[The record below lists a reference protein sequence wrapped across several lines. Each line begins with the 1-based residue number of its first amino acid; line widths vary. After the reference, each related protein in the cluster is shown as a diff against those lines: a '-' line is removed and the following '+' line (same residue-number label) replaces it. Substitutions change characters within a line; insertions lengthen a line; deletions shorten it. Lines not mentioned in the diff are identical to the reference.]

1 MSLRFSKMQGIGNDF
16 VVIDCRGDA
25 APITDSLARRLA
37 DRHFGIGCDQVLSIE
52 DSNEP
57 DCAFRYGI
65 WNPDG
70 SRAAQCGNGVRCI
83 TAWLARAELIAPGPV
98 NLQSPS
104 GRVRC
109 ELLADGRV
117 RVDMGAARLDLAS
130 IPFLG
135 EGDSAR
141 VALML
146 GDQQIELALVS
157 MGNPHAV
164 LRVDSV
170 ESADVARLG
179 SQIQA
184 MANFPDSCNV
194 GFMQIVD
201 PSHIRLRVYE
211 RGVGETLA
219 CGSGACAAVVS
230 GIRRAGLRP
239 PVRVSLPGGAL
250 EVDWPDPTG
259 PVWMTG
265 PAQFVFEGEWND
277 D

>member
-16 VVIDCRGDA
+16 VVIDRRGNV
-25 APITDSLARRLA
+25 APIAEPLARRLA

-52 DSNEP
+52 DSSEAG
-57 DCAFRYGI
+57 CAFRYAI

-83 TAWLARAELIAPGPV
+83 TAWLARAKLIEPGPI

-109 ELLADGRV
+109 ELRADGQV
-117 RVDMGAARLDLAS
+117 RVDMGAPRLDLSS

-146 GDQQIELALVS
+146 GDQLCEVALVS

-170 ESADVARLG
+170 DSADVARLG
-179 SQIQA
+179 SQIQSL
-184 MANFPDSCNV
+184 ANFPDSCNV

-201 PSHIRLRVYE
+201 PGHIRLRVYE

-230 GIRRAGLRP
+230 GIRRAELRS

-250 EVDWPDPTG
+250 DIDWPDPAG